1 MTRTAL
7 LAATL
12 VGTIVFAAC
21 GNDSDPSEEG
31 DAAPT
36 SEAAGSGTEV
46 GIEGF
51 EFQPAST
58 TVSAGSTVTWTN
70 RDDAIHSIQDESDLG
85 TEESDDLGEGD
96 TFEITYDQPGEYPY
110 ICGIHNYMTGTV
122 VVEG

>member
-1 MTRTAL
+1 MTRTTL

-12 VGTIVFAAC
+12 AGTIVFAAC
-21 GNDSDPSEEG
+21 GNDSDSSEEG
-31 DAAPT
+31 SPAAT
-36 SEAAGSGTEV
+36 GEAAGSGTEV
-46 GIEGF
+46 SIEGF
-51 EFQPAST
+51 EFEPESL

-70 RDDAIHSIQDESDLG
+70 RDDAIHSIQDESDLA

-96 TFEITYDQPGEYPY
+96 TFGITYDQPGEYPY